1 MGALTLHS
9 MDDNLVMALH
19 RHAAELGTSLNQAA
33 KSLLSSALGLI
44 ATDER
49 KAPGFMKFAGTISSK
64 DAESIMCRFALST
77 GIFAMYLFRML

>member
-33 KSLLSSALGLI
+33 KSLLSSALGLV

-64 DAESIMCRFALST
+64 DAESMRFFVDEADFSKVS
-77 GIFAMYLFRML
+77 AEEWK